1 VRSDTKRNQ
10 QQLIRAVA
18 EEVRQNPNGISMQ
31 SVAVRAK
38 VGVATAYR
46 YFSSLDELLTAYMVQ
61 IMEELQAFVAECELT
76 GSELFDAT
84 LARWVDLVL
93 DHGKVM
99 VQLRSRSGYLD
110 RLDHGDLV
118 IGASLLIWE
127 RPVAGLLEDLG
138 LQKATLRQ
146 ALFIC
151 NALSDPRE
159 VLDLHEADRLSRDE
173 IRRTLSAALT
183 GALRGL
189 NAARTQDSQSSEF
202 GKG

>member
-1 VRSDTKRNQ
+1 MRSDTKRNQ
-10 QQLIRAVA
+10 QQLMRAVA
-18 EEVRQNPNGISMQ
+18 DEVRQNPDGMSMQ

-38 VGVATAYR
+38 VSVASAYR

-61 IMEELQAFVAECELT
+61 IMEEIQDFVAGCTLT
-76 GSELFDAT
+76 GSELFEAT

-110 RLDHGDLV
+110 RLDHGDRV

-138 LQKATLRQ
+138 LPSTMLRQ
-146 ALFIC
+146 ALFIS

-159 VLDLHEADRLSRDE
+159 VLDLHEADQLSRDE
-173 IRRTLSAALT
+173 ISSALSAALA
-183 GALRGL
+183 GALHGL
-189 NAARTQDSQSSEF
+189 NDAQPGHRST
-202 GKG
+202 